1 MGKINY
7 ARVVIGAI
15 VVAVFYFLTDGVIHT
30 LLGQYHVNA
39 ITGAGK
45 LVQAEADKTSMF
57 YFAAYDLCKG
67 LVALLIYAG
76 VRPRFGAGVKTAAWA
91 GLVTWLACI
100 VAPTIAAMPFPFYER
115 IYFYKLIAM
124 SLITVILGAI
134 VGAAIYK
141 E

>member
-7 ARVVIGAI
+7 ARVVLGAI
-15 VVAVFYFLTDGVIHT
+15 VAGVFYFLTDGVIHT
-30 LLGQYHVNA
+30 VLGPYHLAA
-39 ITGAGK
+39 IAGAGK
-45 LVQAEADKTSMF
+45 ALQGSSTDYI
-57 YFAAYDLCKG
+57 YFAVYDLVKG

-76 VRPRFGAGVKTAAWA
+76 IRPRFGAGIKTAVWA

-115 IYFYKLIAM
+115 AYFYKLMALSIIA
-124 SLITVILGAI
+124 VVLGAI
-134 VGAAIYK
+134 IGAAIYK